1 MPNIF
6 EHLSK
11 GSITRDKGSCSGA
24 IETDY
29 SEHIALNEKSFF
41 PNLYSDLGCEV
52 RIATQHFYSSGYVG
66 RFILK
71 NTSTTSEAYYTI
83 RWEYVT

>member
-6 EHLSK
+6 VSRGFTQGGHYQ
-11 GSITRDKGSCSGA
+11 GSCSGA

-52 RIATQHFYSSGYVG
+52 RVATQHFYSSGYIG

-71 NTSTTSEAYYTI
+71 NTSTTSEAYYVLS
-83 RWEYVT
+83 WEYAT